1 MGVGCVTGVWL
12 VRDRGM
18 ASPSRQKPDE
28 SCAKV
33 RLLTANIRASRVRNR
48 YSGKSKDTLS
58 VAIMKGF
65 DMAVITPEIK
75 EFIKNNLGWITTVSK
90 DGELDLGPKM
100 SLFVLDD
107 THIAYHERTAGQHYE
122 NLKNGSPLV
131 IAFANL
137 EKKQGYRFR
146 GNVVLHVDDDIYNE
160 QVKVAEE
167 KGTKKPAVIPVLEV
181 TEIQNLAS
189 GPTAGKTIAKD

>member
-1 MGVGCVTGVWL
+1 
-12 VRDRGM
+12 
-18 ASPSRQKPDE
+18 
-28 SCAKV
+28 
-33 RLLTANIRASRVRNR
+33 
-48 YSGKSKDTLS
+48 
-58 VAIMKGF
+58 
-65 DMAVITPEIK
+65 MAVITPEIK

-167 KGTKKPAVIPVLEV
+167 KGTKKPAVSPALEV
-181 TEIQNLAS
+181 TENQDLAS
-189 GPTAGKTIAKD
+189 GPTAGKTTANDRLADVLVASSSEGAIFSLFSAQY

>member
-1 MGVGCVTGVWL
+1 M
-12 VRDRGM
+12 
-18 ASPSRQKPDE
+18 
-28 SCAKV
+28 
-33 RLLTANIRASRVRNR
+33 
-48 YSGKSKDTLS
+48 KSL
-58 VAIMKGF
+58 
-65 DMAVITPEIK
+65 DMAVNTPKIK

-181 TEIQNLAS
+181 TEIQDLAS

>member
-1 MGVGCVTGVWL
+1 MREAQAVSSSIAL
-12 VRDRGM
+12 
-18 ASPSRQKPDE
+18 PS
-28 SCAKV
+28 
-33 RLLTANIRASRVRNR
+33 
-48 YSGKSKDTLS
+48 
-58 VAIMKGF
+58 
-65 DMAVITPEIK
+65 MAVITPEIK

-181 TEIQNLAS
+181 TEIQDLAS

>member
-1 MGVGCVTGVWL
+1 
-12 VRDRGM
+12 
-18 ASPSRQKPDE
+18 
-28 SCAKV
+28 
-33 RLLTANIRASRVRNR
+33 
-48 YSGKSKDTLS
+48 
-58 VAIMKGF
+58 
-65 DMAVITPEIK
+65 MAVITPEIK

-167 KGTKKPAVIPVLEV
+167 KGRD
-181 TEIQNLAS
+181 S
-189 GPTAGKTIAKD
+189 GSRSHRDPGPCLRPDRRQDHRQGLIS

>member
-1 MGVGCVTGVWL
+1 
-12 VRDRGM
+12 
-18 ASPSRQKPDE
+18 
-28 SCAKV
+28 
-33 RLLTANIRASRVRNR
+33 
-48 YSGKSKDTLS
+48 
-58 VAIMKGF
+58 MKGF
-65 DMAVITPEIK
+65 DTAVITPEIK
-75 EFIKNNLGWITTVSK
+75 EFIQNNLGWITTISK

-189 GPTAGKTIAKD
+189 GPTAGKTIVKD

>member
-1 MGVGCVTGVWL
+1 
-12 VRDRGM
+12 
-18 ASPSRQKPDE
+18 
-28 SCAKV
+28 
-33 RLLTANIRASRVRNR
+33 
-48 YSGKSKDTLS
+48 
-58 VAIMKGF
+58 
-65 DMAVITPEIK
+65 MAVITPEIK

-181 TEIQNLAS
+181 TEIQDLPPVRPPARPS
-189 GPTAGKTIAKD
+189 PRTD

>member
-1 MGVGCVTGVWL
+1 
-12 VRDRGM
+12 
-18 ASPSRQKPDE
+18 
-28 SCAKV
+28 
-33 RLLTANIRASRVRNR
+33 
-48 YSGKSKDTLS
+48 
-58 VAIMKGF
+58 
-65 DMAVITPEIK
+65 MAVITPEIK

-107 THIAYHERTAGQHYE
+107 THIAYHECTAGQHYE

-181 TEIQNLAS
+181 TEIQDLAS
-189 GPTAGKTIAKD
+189 GPTAGKTIAKVVLDEFLDFRSKDRKSTRLNSSH

>member
-1 MGVGCVTGVWL
+1 
-12 VRDRGM
+12 
-18 ASPSRQKPDE
+18 
-28 SCAKV
+28 
-33 RLLTANIRASRVRNR
+33 
-48 YSGKSKDTLS
+48 
-58 VAIMKGF
+58 
-65 DMAVITPEIK
+65 MAVITPQIK
-75 EFIKNNLGWITTVSK
+75 EFIENNLGWITTVSK

-146 GNVVLHVDDDIYNE
+146 GTVTLRTDDDIYDA

-167 KGTKKPAVIPVLEV
+167 KGTKKPAAIPVLEI
-181 TEIQNLAS
+181 TEIQDLSS
-189 GPTAGKTIAKD
+189 GATAGKTIDKD